1 MKTIAHFFHSINIF
15 FGKLA
20 SWFTLLL
27 VLIIVID
34 VCFRYFFN
42 TSYIWVIELEKY
54 FFAII
59 FLLGSGFAFQ
69 TENHVRV
76 DVFYNQ
82 WSKRRKTK
90 VNVLGHI
97 FLLIPWC
104 LLVIVVGFN
113 YFQFS
118 FKINESSAQ
127 AGGLPALYCLK
138 SLIFIGF
145 GLLLLQAIAL
155 LIDGFF
161 VLFSSPKKD
170 H

>member
-1 MKTIAHFFHSINIF
+1 MKAFSEFLHSINAF
-15 FGKLA
+15 FGKIA

-34 VCFRYFFN
+34 VGLRYFFN

-59 FLLGSGFAFQ
+59 FLLGSGYAFQ

-76 DVFYNQ
+76 DVFYSQ
-82 WSKRRKTK
+82 WSSKKKTRADIF
-90 VNVLGHI
+90 GHL

-145 GLLLLQAIAL
+145 SILLLQALAK
-155 LIDGFF
+155 LIEGI
-161 VLFSSPKKD
+161 LFLSNTSKKSQ
-170 H
+170 